1 MRTLRIRPAS
11 DGHDERRRHGR
22 RGGRGER
29 GASLVEYVILVGL
42 IAVVVLI
49 SVRVL
54 GTATSSRWSD
64 TNSQIETW

>member
-1 MRTLRIRPAS
+1 MRTFRIRPAS
-11 DGHDERRRHGR
+11 DRRS
-22 RGGRGER
+22 ER
-29 GASLVEYVILVGL
+29 GASLTEYVILVAL

-49 SVRVL
+49 SVRVF